1 MSDKLSVGEIF
12 ERYKN
17 LPEFDGLQFTDVN
30 QRGNLGNALLHVA
43 STNGELNEVLSLL
56 EAGAD
61 PNLKGE
67 DGSTPLYDAVSQRH
81 YEVAKALFEH
91 GASADTKIDIFEMSP
106 KDYAAQYGLK
116 EFSAI
121 FKTDDMT

>member
-1 MSDKLSVGEIF
+1 MNRKLSVNEIS
-12 ERYKN
+12 ERYKH
-17 LPEFDGLQFTDVN
+17 LPEFDGLEFTDVN
-30 QRGNLGNALLHVA
+30 QRGNLGNSLLHVA
-43 STNGELNEVLSLL
+43 STNGVLNEVLSLL

-61 PNLKGE
+61 PNLKGG

-91 GASADTKIDIFEMSP
+91 GASADIKIDIFEMSP
-106 KDYAAQYGLK
+106 KEYAAQYGLE

-121 FKTDDMT
+121 FKPD